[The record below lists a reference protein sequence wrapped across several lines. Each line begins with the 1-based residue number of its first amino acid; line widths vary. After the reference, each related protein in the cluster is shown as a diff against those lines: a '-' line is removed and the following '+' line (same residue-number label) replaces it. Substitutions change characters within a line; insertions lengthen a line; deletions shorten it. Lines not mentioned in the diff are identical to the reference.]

1 MERQV
6 IHRDRQEL
14 NQNDLNNAQTWTDE
28 AQQHLITDAVTSEKQ
43 YVGLTVTSRS
53 ATEVDVAPGRLYTGN
68 TGEVFAL
75 TQTQTVSL
83 FAMLPLQDSKWL
95 SLSIYGLSEDTDIQP
110 RDFLI
115 DLETGQTQP
124 EAVPMERRRVAQI
137 HIAQGLES
145 PTPEKPEPPTGY
157 TLIAH
162 VRLNPSGIQEVVL
175 ATALKL
181 PNLQRLNAQVQQHQG
196 WIERAEP
203 RIAHI
208 QSDIAG
214 LGEAVAARA
223 TIQQAIQ
230 LGMDMARVKER
241 MEIPDDYKFYGA
253 DHFLTDDESD
263 VGHGDYDARNDEGI
277 RPAIVASDTVS
288 LALLNPVE
296 PEATVSATG
305 FLLPKYTEVT
315 RLRMETRKGELTIN
329 QYQYQTQNV
338 VQRTMSRQRL
348 QYGETRS
355 YCTNSHFWNNGVY
368 DATTGIFRQNTGE
381 TWTVDPADRVR
392 AVQNHQFLRVT
403 QFWQTTYNETYWDTV
418 TVPHTVQG
426 SILGQTILMAQ
437 TGFLSSLELYFT
449 NVDAAGGLTLLL
461 VDASRGQPDMSK
473 AIAKMDLAAN
483 ALNTG
488 WCKITMPTPVFVE
501 SGKRYAVV
509 LVSGAQH
516 RIGYTEGTEYTQGV
530 LLYAQDGAYFN
541 EASDRDLM
549 LRMNFCRFNTP
560 RAIIQCQPLQ
570 LAGGIAD
577 IDMLH
582 QAVVPDGCEMT
593 FEYQVGGL
601 WHPIADRTAENLA
614 TLPALLPLRIVF
626 IGTTDLQPMIRLTDS
641 QVVVSRQGTSFTH
654 VSTVRTLATSSTEV
668 RVRLLLE
675 DYDATYHTA
684 NCQLLIGAGTESAD
698 STTIEIVDLRSRWIE
713 YKFLIPATTSY
724 KMKITGSTTD
734 WRKPFHVAE
743 RYDIAL

>member
-6 IHRDRQEL
+6 IYRDRQEL
-14 NQNDLNNAQTWTDE
+14 SPNDLNNTQLWSDE
-28 AQQHLITDAVTSEKQ
+28 AQSHLISDAITPEKQ
-43 YVGLTVTSRS
+43 YTGFTVTSRS
-53 ATEVDVAPGRLYTGN
+53 ATEIDVAPGRLYTGN

-75 TQTQTVSL
+75 STVQTISL
-83 FAMLPLQDSKWL
+83 FAMLPLSDSKWL
-95 SLSIYGLSEDTDIQP
+95 GVSTFGQPENTDIQP

-124 EAVPMERRRVAQI
+124 EAVAMERRRIAQV

-162 VRLNPSGIQEVVL
+162 VRLNPSGIQEVIL
-175 ATALKL
+175 ASVFKL
-181 PNLQRLNAQVQQHQG
+181 PNLHGVNQQVQVHEG
-196 WIERAEP
+196 WIRAAEP

-223 TIQQAIQ
+223 TIELAVQMAMEI
-230 LGMDMARVKER
+230 ARVKER
-241 MEIPDDYKFYGA
+241 LEIPDDYVNFGA
-253 DHFLTDDESD
+253 DHFLDDDESD
-263 VGHGDYDARNDEGI
+263 TGHGSYSARAEEGI
-277 RPAIVASDTVS
+277 RPPIVASDTVS
-288 LALLNPVE
+288 LSLLNPVD
-296 PEATVSATG
+296 PEAMTSATG

-338 VQRTMSRQRL
+338 IQKTMSRQRV
-348 QYGETRS
+348 QYGETRT
-355 YCTNSHFWNNGVY
+355 YCTNSGFWRNGVY

-381 TWTVDPADRVR
+381 AWTVAPEDRAR
-392 AVQNHQFLRVT
+392 AGQEHQFLRVT
-403 QFWQTTYNETYWDTV
+403 QYWLTTYNETYWDTV

-426 SILGQTILMAQ
+426 SILGQTLLMAQ
-437 TGFLSSLELYFT
+437 TGWLSSLELYFT
-449 NVDAAGGLTLLL
+449 NVDAAGGLTLML
-461 VDASRGQPDMSK
+461 VDASRGQPDMNNV
-473 AIAKMDLAAN
+473 IAKVDLASN

-501 SGKRYAVV
+501 SGRRYAAV

-516 RIGYTEGTEYTQGV
+516 RVGYTEGTEYTQGV

-549 LRMNFCRFNTP
+549 LRLNFCRFSTP
-560 RAIIQCQPLQ
+560 RAIIQLQPLQ

-582 QAVVPDGCEMT
+582 QAVVPDGCEMI
-593 FEYQVGGL
+593 FEYQVAGI
-601 WHPIADRTAENLA
+601 WYPIAARTAENLA
-614 TLPALLPLRIVF
+614 SLPALLPLRIVF
-626 IGTTDLQPMIRLTDS
+626 IGTTDLQPIIRLTDS
-641 QVVVSRQGTSFTH
+641 QVIVSRQGTSFTH
-654 VSTVRTLATSSTEV
+654 ISTTRTLGASSTEV
-668 RVRLLLE
+668 RVRLLFE
-675 DYDATYHTA
+675 YFDPTYHTV
-684 NCQLLIGAGTESAD
+684 NCQLLIGGGTESSD
-698 STTIEIVDLRSRWIE
+698 STKVEIVDPGSRWIE
-713 YKFLIPATTSY
+713 YVFLIPATTSY
-724 KMKITGSTTD
+724 KMKITGSTSD